1 MPFPWEGPK
10 RFLIRAKEPEG
21 PWGKRPEE
29 RTVDELL
36 RASIINLDKPPG
48 PTSHEV
54 VAWVRKI
61 LGVKKAG
68 HGGTLDP
75 GATGVLPVGVN
86 AGTKVLQAL
95 LSAGKEYV
103 CIMHLHGDVPEEKIR
118 EVIEE
123 FTGDLYQRPPVKS
136 AVRRRLRVRKVY
148 YMDLIEVDGR
158 DVVFR
163 AGTSA
168 GTYIRKLCHDMGLAL
183 GVGAHMAELRRT
195 KVGGY
200 SEDFAVTLHDVV
212 DAYHFWKENGLEE
225 PIRKVLLPVESAVVH
240 LPKIVIRDSAVAA
253 ITHGADLA
261 VPGILEVQEG
271 IKPGDM
277 VAIMTKKGELVALAK
292 ALMDSES
299 MVEED
304 RGYAADVERVIM
316 DQGVYPPMWK
326 KKQDAGGSGSER
338 AGKMEAF

>member
-10 RFLIRAKEPEG
+10 RFLIRAEEPEG

-29 RTVDELL
+29 RTVEELL
-36 RASIINLDKPPG
+36 KASIINLDKPPG

-54 VAWVRKI
+54 VAWIRKI
-61 LGVKKAG
+61 LGVKKTG

-95 LSAGKEYV
+95 LLAGKEYV
-103 CIMHLHGDVPEEKIR
+103 GIMHLHGDVPEEKIR
-118 EVIEE
+118 EIAKE
-123 FTGDLYQRPPVKS
+123 FVGDLYQRPPVKS
-136 AVRRRLRVRKVY
+136 AVKRRLRIRTVY
-148 YMDLIEVDGR
+148 YLDIIEVDGR
-158 DVVFR
+158 DVIFR

-168 GTYIRKLCHDMGLAL
+168 GTYIRKLCHDIGLAL

-195 KVGGY
+195 RVGGY
-200 SEDFAVTLHDVV
+200 SEDSAVTLHDVV
-212 DAYHFWKENGLEE
+212 DAFHFWKEQGLRE

-240 LPKIVIRDSAVAA
+240 LPKIIIRDSAVAA
-253 ITHGADLA
+253 ITHGANLA
-261 VPGILEVQEG
+261 VPGILEVQAD
-271 IKPGDM
+271 IKQGDM
-277 VAIMTKKGELVALAK
+277 VALMTKKGELVALAK
-292 ALMDSES
+292 ALMDAER

-326 KKQDAGGSGSER
+326 KKHNAPESGSEG
-338 AGKMEAF
+338 AG

>member
-10 RFLIRAKEPEG
+10 KFLIRAEEPEG

-29 RTVDELL
+29 RSVEELL
-36 RASIINLDKPPG
+36 KASIINLDKPPG

-61 LGVKKAG
+61 LGVKKTG

-75 GATGVLPVGVN
+75 GATGVLPTGIN

-95 LSAGKEYV
+95 LHAGKEYV
-103 CIMHLHGDVPEEKIR
+103 GIMHLHGDVPEEKIR
-118 EVIEE
+118 EVAKE
-123 FTGDLYQRPPVKS
+123 FVGDLYQRPPVKS
-136 AVRRRLRVRKVY
+136 AVKRRLRKRRVHY
-148 YMDLIEVDGR
+148 LDIIEVDGR
-158 DVVFR
+158 DVIFR

-195 KVGGY
+195 RVGGY
-200 SEDFAVTLHDVV
+200 NEDEAVTLQDVV
-212 DAYHFWKENGLEE
+212 DAYHFWKENGMEG
-225 PIRKVLLPVESAVVH
+225 PIRKVLLPVETAVVH

-253 ITHGADLA
+253 ITHGANLA
-261 VPGILEVQEG
+261 VPGILEVQAD
-271 IKPGDM
+271 IKTGDT
-277 VAIMTKKGELVALAK
+277 VALMTKKGELVALAK
-292 ALMDSES
+292 ALMDAEQ
-299 MVEED
+299 MVEEE

-316 DQGVYPPMWK
+316 DQSVYPPMWK
-326 KKQDAGGSGSER
+326 KKSKGDESGSEG
-338 AGKMEAF
+338 A

>member
-10 RFLIRAKEPEG
+10 KFLIRAKEPEG

-29 RTVDELL
+29 RTVEELL
-36 RASIINLDKPPG
+36 QASIINLDKPPG

-61 LGVKKAG
+61 LGVKKTG

-75 GATGVLPVGVN
+75 GATGVLPTGIN
-86 AGTKVLQAL
+86 AGTKVLRAL
-95 LSAGKEYV
+95 LLAGKEYV
-103 CIMHLHGDVPEEKIR
+103 GIMHLHGDVPEEKVR
-118 EVIEE
+118 EVAKE
-123 FTGDLYQRPPVKS
+123 FVGDIYQRPPVKS
-136 AVRRRLRVRKVY
+136 AVKRRLRIRTVY
-148 YMDLIEVDGR
+148 YLDIIEVDGR

-168 GTYIRKLCHDMGLAL
+168 GTYIRKLCHDIGLAL

-200 SEDFAVTLHDVV
+200 KEEDAVTLQEVV
-212 DAYHFWKENGLEE
+212 DAYHFWRENGMEE
-225 PIRKVLLPVESAVVH
+225 PIRKVLLPVETAVVH
-240 LPKIVIRDSAVAA
+240 LPKIIIRDSAVAA
-253 ITHGADLA
+253 ITHGANLA
-261 VPGILEVQEG
+261 VPGILEVQAD
-271 IKPGDM
+271 IRAGDT
-277 VAIMTKKGELVALAK
+277 VALMTKKGELVALAK
-292 ALMDSES
+292 ALMDAEQ

-316 DQGVYPPMWK
+316 AQGIYPPMWK
-326 KKQDAGGSGSER
+326 KKPKASESGYEG
-338 AGKMEAF
+338 A

>member
-10 RFLIRAKEPEG
+10 RFLVRAEAEEG
-21 PWGKRPEE
+21 PYGKRPAE

-36 RASIINLDKPPG
+36 NASIINLDKPPG

-54 VAWVRKI
+54 VAWIRRM
-61 LGVKKAG
+61 LGVKRTG

-75 GATGVLPVGVN
+75 GATGVLPVGVG

-103 CIMHLHGDVPEEKIR
+103 CVMRLHGDVSEDRIRKI
-118 EVIEE
+118 IDE
-123 FTGDLYQRPPVKS
+123 FVGDLYQRPPVKS
-136 AVRRRLRVRKVY
+136 AVRRRLRIRTVY
-148 YMDLIEVDGR
+148 YMNFIEADGR
-158 DVVFR
+158 NVVFR
-163 AGTSA
+163 VGTSA

-183 GVGAHMAELRRT
+183 GVGAHMVELRRT

-200 SEDFAVTLHDVV
+200 GEDSAVSLHDVA
-212 DAYHFWKENGLEE
+212 DALHFWKEQGIEG
-225 PIRKVLLPVESAVVH
+225 PIRNVLSTVESATVH
-240 LPKIVIRDSAVAA
+240 LPKIIIRDSAVAA
-253 ITHGADLA
+253 VTYGADLA

-271 IKPGDM
+271 IKQGDL

-292 ALMDSES
+292 ALMNSEA
-299 MVEED
+299 MVGE
-304 RGYAADVERVIM
+304 RSGYAADIERVIM

-326 KKQDAGGSGSER
+326 KKQGAGELESEG
-338 AGKMEAF
+338 AG